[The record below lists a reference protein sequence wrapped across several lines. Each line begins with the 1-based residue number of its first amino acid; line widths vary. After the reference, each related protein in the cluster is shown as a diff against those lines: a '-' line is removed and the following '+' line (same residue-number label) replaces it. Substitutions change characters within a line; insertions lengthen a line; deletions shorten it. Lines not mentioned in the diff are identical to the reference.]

1 MASPR
6 FSIRRCLIVLVPA
19 TLIVL
24 TFVCNATAQTNRA
37 PLPRRERVRVRGR
50 RMWLIARLLLLTAV
64 VGLVCVGNAA
74 AQTSDPDYALT
85 GIGGSMQPDLFTG
98 TASTS
103 IPIQVPPGR
112 HGIQPALSLMYWSG
126 NGDGWLG
133 PGWKLEVG
141 AIQRQTRFG
150 VNYSGDDYT
159 FRLASV
165 STDLV
170 SIGSGEY
177 RAKIEGGFSHVKK
190 LTAGDG
196 KPYWEETD
204 KKGTRYLFG
213 QTAMTRQADPA
224 NAANIFKWCLDQVID
239 ANGNY
244 MTVTY
249 FGDQGQGY
257 LDHIDYTGNGST
269 APTNTVKFYL
279 EDRPDAPPMYTT
291 NFLVKTAKR
300 LKTIEVKANSVMVRA
315 YKLSYTTSDSTSRS
329 LLSSMQQYGKDA
341 TLDGTGTITAGTAL
355 PAMALAASTTTV
367 GYSVDGISNGSCGPG
382 TFCLGYGDNFYAGD
396 FNGDGKTDLLRVS
409 GNQNGWAD
417 LWISNGSSFT
427 VYAVS
432 SGGCG
437 PGTWCLG
444 FGDKFYVGDFN

>member
-6 FSIRRCLIVLVPA
+6 FSIRRCLVLLVPA
-19 TLIVL
+19 TLIVH
-24 TFVCNATAQTNRA
+24 TFVCNATAQTA
-37 PLPRRERVRVRGR
+37 
-50 RMWLIARLLLLTAV
+50 
-64 VGLVCVGNAA
+64 
-74 AQTSDPDYALT
+74 DPDYSLA

-98 TASTS
+98 TVSTGL
-103 IPIQVPPGR
+103 PIQVPPAR

-150 VNYSGDDYT
+150 LNYSGDDYT
-159 FRLASV
+159 FRLAGV
-165 STDLV
+165 STDMV

-177 RAKIEGGFSHVKK
+177 RAKIEGGFSRVKK

-196 KPYWEETD
+196 KPYWEATD

-213 QTAMTRQADPA
+213 QTAASRQADPA

-257 LDHIDYTGNGST
+257 LDHIDYAGNGST
-269 APTNTVKFYL
+269 QPTNTVKFYL
-279 EDRPDAPPMYTT
+279 ETRTDAPPMYTT
-291 NFLVKTAKR
+291 NFSVSTTKR
-300 LKTIEVKANSVMVRA
+300 LKTIDVLANGIRVRA
-315 YKLSYTTSDSTSRS
+315 YTLSYTTSGSTNRS

-341 TLDGTGTITAGTAL
+341 VVDANGNVTGGSTL
-355 PAMALAASTTTV
+355 PAILHEYVADPASSSFGQGVWGNT
-367 GYSVDGISNGSCGPG
+367 GCGGSMEV
-382 TFCLGYGDNFYAGD
+382 GD
-396 FNGDGKTDLLRVS
+396 FNGDGK
-409 GNQNGWAD
+409 AD
-417 LWISNGSSFT
+417 LWCRDGANDLHVVLSTGTAFT
-427 VYAVS
+427 SQSVW
-432 SGGCG
+432 GNIGCG
-437 PGTWCLG
+437 GSIGP
-444 FGDKFYVGDFN
+444 GDFNGDGKADLWCRDGANNLYVVLSTGMAFTSSSVWGNIECGSGGGLRG